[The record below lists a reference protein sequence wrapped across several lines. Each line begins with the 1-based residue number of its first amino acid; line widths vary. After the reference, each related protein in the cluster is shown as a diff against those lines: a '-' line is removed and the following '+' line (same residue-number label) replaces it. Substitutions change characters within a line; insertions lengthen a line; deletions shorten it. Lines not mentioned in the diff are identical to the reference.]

1 MTLAFLSCLAAF
13 VASVAVERL
22 AVLKGSGPVSLRA
35 LPARLA
41 AFAVLYAFWLGI
53 WGRPIL
59 AAMACLITVAVM
71 TAISIRK
78 RQLVAEPLSFSDFG
92 LIEMIIRHP
101 DLYYTEFL
109 LKPPFLL
116 GASSFLL
123 ALGTWLWLEPAYTVL
138 SPLGSLAALAFV
150 LAAVAASWWAA
161 ARPSLSGLLARLLP
175 HPDPE
180 RHLARWGL
188 LLTLVAYALRW
199 RGQTV
204 MPQAPPAAREE
215 AGATP
220 LEPDLVLVIQFESFL
235 DPVRFGLSIEALPG
249 LGRVREFALLHGPLR
264 VPACGAFTMRTEH
277 AVLTGL
283 SDADLGFR
291 AFDPYLS
298 RRGPAPTSLA
308 HRLKARGFTTTF
320 MHPFRAGFFGRDK
333 VVPRLGFD
341 RLLFEETFGEAERF
355 GPYVSDRALM
365 KAILAEAE
373 RAGGRALITAIT
385 MENHGPWAAGRLPEE
400 PDPTRQYLR
409 HLRNTDE
416 AITLL
421 LDGLAGR
428 PGRTLLCLFG
438 DHPPI
443 LPGIVPSRGAE
454 TDYALVFLRDGVPLG
469 SGEARPMS
477 ADALGRLLGRL
488 CEASGTMPQREA
500 AA

>member
-1 MTLAFLSCLAAF
+1 MIVTFLSCLVAF
-13 VASVAVERL
+13 AASVAVERL
-22 AVLKGSGPVSLRA
+22 AVLKGSGPVAPGA

-41 AFAVLYAFWLGI
+41 AFAVLYIFWLGI

-59 AAMACLITVAVM
+59 AAMACLMTVAVM

-116 GASSFLL
+116 GAGSFLL
-123 ALGTWLWLEPAYTVL
+123 AVGTWLWLEPAYTIL
-138 SPLGSLAALAFV
+138 SPLGSVVTVALV
-150 LAAVAASWWAA
+150 LAGVVSLWWAA
-161 ARPSLSGLLARLLP
+161 ARPPVSPLLARLLP

-199 RGQTV
+199 RGQAAT
-204 MPQAPPAAREE
+204 PQAPPSALVD
-215 AGATP
+215 AGAGP

-235 DPVRFGLSIEALPG
+235 DPVRFGLSAEALPG
-249 LGRVREFALLHGPLR
+249 LARVRDLALLHGPLR

-291 AFDPYLS
+291 AFDPYLA

-320 MHPFRAGFFGRDK
+320 MHPFRAGFFGRDR

-341 RLLFEETFGEAERF
+341 RLLFEGTFG
-355 GPYVSDRALM
+355 
-365 KAILAEAE
+365 
-373 RAGGRALITAIT
+373 T
-385 MENHGPWAAGRLPEE
+385 
-400 PDPTRQYLR
+400 
-409 HLRNTDE
+409 
-416 AITLL
+416 
-421 LDGLAGR
+421 
-428 PGRTLLCLFG
+428 
-438 DHPPI
+438 
-443 LPGIVPSRGAE
+443 PSAS
-454 TDYALVFLRDGVPLG
+454 A
-469 SGEARPMS
+469 PMS
-477 ADALGRLLGRL
+477 ATGP
-488 CEASGTMPQREA
+488 S
-500 AA
+500 